1 MILKNIGKHLII
13 NVQHFSNIDF
23 KRLVKWSNSYLTQ
36 IFFCSGT
43 NQGRAFVSSH
53 FFVQNLH
60 SFSYASLCSTIEVI
74 LLTHN
79 VLSMNGK
86 LKMKTSLLYFCF
98 STGLTTILKR
108 LFDTNYRQFLTPPS
122 SCCFLSIL
130 GSLFTIGYQLM

>member
-1 MILKNIGKHLII
+1 MILKHIGKHLII

-23 KRLVKWSNSYLTQ
+23 KVSQMVKLIFN
-36 IFFCSGT
+36 IDFFCSGT

-130 GSLFTIGYQLM
+130 GSLFTIGY